1 MSQAV
6 LDTLARAQTVF
17 VASHLDPDADAL
29 GSTLGLMHLLEAQGK
44 KVTVYSAGPIPED
57 LDFLPGRAR
66 ITDTAPNPGAFDLG
80 VLLDC
85 HQPDRAGEAARNFM
99 GDFKATAVIDHHEGE
114 AAFGQAVWIAPDYA
128 ATAEMITTLAQ
139 KYNWQFT
146 KDAALC
152 LFAGLQGDTGSFC
165 YSNTTARSLYT
176 GGYLIEKGADPWLVS
191 QEVYATR
198 PNKIRLLALVMEKA
212 RTYVNGKLII
222 AGLTL
227 SDIDG
232 LGASPEDLEDV
243 AEALRLIRGVSVSAF
258 VKERRN
264 GTVKASL
271 RSRGAV
277 NVAEVA
283 LDLGGG
289 GHHNAAGLT
298 LESTL
303 DEALSILESRLA
315 PLVKAA

>member
-1 MSQAV
+1 MNQAL
-6 LDTLARAQTVF
+6 LDKLARAQTVF
-17 VASHLDPDADAL
+17 VASHQDPDADAL

-57 LDFLPGRAR
+57 LDFLPGRDR
-66 ITDTAPNPGAFDLG
+66 VTDKVPDPRAFDLG

-85 HQPDRAGEAARNFM
+85 HQPERAGELAKGFM
-99 GDFKATAVIDHHEGE
+99 PGFKAAAVIDHHEGE
-114 AAFGQAVWIAPDYA
+114 AEFGQAVWIAPDYA
-128 ATAEMITTLAQ
+128 ATAEMITTLA
-139 KYNWQFT
+139 KKNNWQVS
-146 KDAALC
+146 KKAAIC

-212 RTYVNGKLII
+212 RKYAQGKLII
-222 AGLTL
+222 AGITL
-227 SDIDG
+227 ADIDG
-232 LGASPEDLEDV
+232 LDASPEDLEDV

-258 VKERRN
+258 AKERRN
-264 GTVKASL
+264 GVVKASL

-277 NVAEVA
+277 NVADVA

-298 LESTL
+298 FDCPLE
-303 DEALSILESRLA
+303 EALDILKSRLA
-315 PLVKAA
+315 PLVEVA